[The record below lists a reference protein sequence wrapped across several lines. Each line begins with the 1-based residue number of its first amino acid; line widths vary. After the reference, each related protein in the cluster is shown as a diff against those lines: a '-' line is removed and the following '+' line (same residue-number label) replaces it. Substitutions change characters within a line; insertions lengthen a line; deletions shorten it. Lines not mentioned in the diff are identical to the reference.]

1 MKGDKVAH
9 ATMGAKGTSILT
21 LRRIL
26 LVIGLLLSGTVAWML
41 LWTGDRYRDF
51 AVETLNSSVSST
63 VNFFVRSRVI
73 NDYANRITP
82 VMNDWSRT
90 ARLVKAL
97 QEKNVANIKTEL
109 NFFSNAPQVTQGEI
123 NLIQTI
129 AYDKDLN
136 KVASSDGSNGES
148 VMDDPSLSD
157 MLKSR
162 DKAESR
168 KTVSYIWEMKDGR
181 PVFSMILPIG
191 GFRAVGFLEVVTD
204 PLPILQGMG
213 NVLGGD
219 FRIIGNDGQILFES
233 LEDGGD
239 GDANN
244 APSTDATA
252 NAAPT
257 NTPTKDTEGTIRR
270 ASVDISIG
278 NGRGGQ
284 WTQAT
289 FTRDITDF
297 YNQTDALRTLSIEL
311 LVGVLG
317 IGWIAGWLLLKFTVF
332 RNLHG
337 FARAMTSIA
346 DGDTGVRLPK
356 VGNDEIG
363 EMRKALV
370 QLRES
375 VHHAM
380 VLQNMVENT
389 PTMTALM
396 SPEGKLTYLNASA
409 KRYLGVDANDV
420 KEDFLNLGPEFLRK
434 LRNPDNLPFEEIHQS
449 ENNHLDI
456 LAAPVR
462 DKDNN
467 LVGTMLAWTNVS
479 EREESRLA
487 VQELVVEVENV
498 ARSVTA
504 QSEMLLEL
512 ANNLTNQSEET
523 TTQSGTALDVSRDAA
538 SNTQNVATAV
548 EELST
553 SIAEI
558 NRQTEDASTVTE
570 RARSEAEES
579 QHNIVSLENA
589 SSQIGSIIDLINDI
603 AHRTKLLSLNATIE
617 AERAGELGK
626 GFAVV
631 AEEVKSL
638 ADQTANATGKIGD
651 LTGAIQTEVQKAAKS
666 MSTVGDVIHQVND
679 IQNTITRS
687 VEEQRRATSEI
698 SENVQRI
705 AQGAGT
711 MDEMI
716 RFVNSGAQ
724 NTGKTAYDLNSASH
738 ELSQMAKNLSDRM
751 AAFSSRVKIGN

>member
-1 MKGDKVAH
+1 
-9 ATMGAKGTSILT
+9 
-21 LRRIL
+21 
-26 LVIGLLLSGTVAWML
+26 ML
-41 LWTGDRYRDF
+41 LWTGDNYRNF
-51 AVETLNSSVSST
+51 AVETLNNSVSST

-82 VMNDWSRT
+82 VTNDWSRT
-90 ARLVKAL
+90 TRLVKAL
-97 QEKNVANIKTEL
+97 QDKNVENTKTEL
-109 NFFSNAPQVTQGEI
+109 TFFSNASQVTQGEI

-129 AYDKDLN
+129 AYDSDFN
-136 KVASSDGSNGES
+136 KVAFSDGGNGES
-148 VMDDPSLSD
+148 VADDPALND

-162 DKAESR
+162 DKAAAR
-168 KTVSYIWEMKDGR
+168 KAVSYIWHMSDGR

-191 GFRAVGFLEVVTD
+191 GFKAVGFLEVVTD

-213 NVLGGD
+213 TVLGGD
-219 FRIIGNDGQILFES
+219 FRIIGNDGQVLFES
-233 LEDGGD
+233 LENDGETED
-239 GDANN
+239 TPPAEAAADEAKAEAGDAP
-244 APSTDATA
+244 AKEKSTQ
-252 NAAPT
+252 
-257 NTPTKDTEGTIRR
+257 R
-270 ASVDISIG
+270 ASVDVNIG

-284 WTQAT
+284 WATAT
-289 FTRDITDF
+289 FTRDITEF
-297 YNQTDALRTLSIEL
+297 YSRTGELRNLSVEL
-311 LVGVLG
+311 LVGVLA
-317 IGWIAGWLLLKFTVF
+317 IGWIAGWLLLRFTVF
-332 RNLHG
+332 RNLRG

-346 DGDTGVRLPK
+346 EGDTSVRLPK

-375 VHHAM
+375 VRQAM
-380 VLQNMVENT
+380 ILQNMVENT

-396 SPEGKLTYLNASA
+396 SPEGELTYLNASA
-409 KRYLGVDANDV
+409 KRYLGGDTNDV
-420 KEDFLNLGPEFLRK
+420 KEDFLELGPDFQRK
-434 LRNPDNLPFEEIHQS
+434 LRNPSNLPFEEVLQS
-449 ENNHLDI
+449 GNDHLDI

-462 DKDNN
+462 DKDNE
-467 LVGTMLAWTNVS
+467 LVGTMLAWSNVS
-479 EREESRLA
+479 EREESRIA
-487 VQELVVEVENV
+487 IQELVVEVENV

-512 ANNLTNQSEET
+512 ANNLTHQSEET
-523 TTQSGTALDVSRDAA
+523 ITQSGTALDVSRDAA

-548 EELST
+548 EELSS

-558 NRQTEDASTVTE
+558 NRQAGDASTVTE

-579 QHNIVSLENA
+579 QRNIVSLENA
-589 SSQIGSIIDLINDI
+589 SSEIGSIIDLINDI

-631 AEEVKSL
+631 ANEVKSL

-651 LTGAIQTEVQKAAKS
+651 LTGAIQTEVKKAARS
-666 MSTVGDVIHQVND
+666 ISTVGDVIHQVND
-679 IQNTITRS
+679 IQNTITSS
-687 VEEQRRATSEI
+687 VDEQRRATSEI

-716 RFVNSGAQ
+716 RFVNGGAQ
-724 NTGKTAYDLNSASH
+724 STGKTAYDLNSASH
-738 ELSQMAKNLSDRM
+738 ELSQMAKSLSDRM
-751 AAFSSRVKIGN
+751 AAFSSRVKIGD